1 MTVKEYNNAV
11 ELYSDHVYRFIL
23 KIIRDQEKP
32 KDIVQYSFEKLWH
45 KVDEVDALKC
55 KSYLFTTA
63 YRRMIDIIRRE
74 KKQGNWNEVSEKS
87 YSHSGHYSD
96 LSEILQSALAQLT
109 EVQRSVIMLRDYE
122 GYDYN
127 EISEITNL
135 SLSQVKVY
143 IFRARKYLKDYL
155 VSIETVV

>member
-11 ELYSDHVYRFIL
+11 ELHSDHVFRFIL
-23 KIIRDQEKP
+23 KSIRDQEKA
-32 KDIVQYSFEKLWH
+32 KDIVQDAFEKLWH
-45 KVDEVDALKC
+45 KVEEVDALKC
-55 KSYLFTTA
+55 KAYLFTTA